1 MRHLPK
7 LETFDV
13 ASVCPRPFARET
25 LATLRGNV
33 TVSCLLPSF
42 FRPLQSVSFPNLRF
56 FLHFFSVA
64 GLTGSKYRRS
74 FLSDRTR
81 QARVCLLSQ
90 TPVVEFCASNARLS
104 STFPGAFRWYC
115 WTIWWTRFF
124 STLSCRISSSSL
136 PERFSLASLSSHKT
150 T

>member
-13 ASVCPRPFARET
+13 ASVCPHPFAREI

-33 TVSCLLPSF
+33 TVSCLLPISF
-42 FRPLQSVSFPNLRF
+42 PNLQFVSFPNLQF
-56 FLHFFSVA
+56 FLHFFGVA

-81 QARVCLLSQ
+81 QTRVCLLSLSTDAGRRILRFKRQ
-90 TPVVEFCASNARLS
+90 T
-104 STFPGAFRWYC
+104 
-115 WTIWWTRFF
+115 FF
-124 STLSCRISSSSL
+124 DLYKSL
-136 PERFSLASLSSHKT
+136 
-150 T
+150 